1 MQMLKRLLQKLT
13 LICFLLAG
21 WQLASAMPRDWT
33 IKGVVT
39 DKNGNPVEAASV
51 SVKGDSRGTKT
62 DALGRFQLTVPP
74 NSTLMV
80 TAVGYASTEIRL
92 TEEKEI
98 KLTLDAAA
106 SNLNEVVVVGYGTQ
120 KKGDLTAAISTVSSK
135 NLEKQPT
142 ANLASMLQGQAAG
155 VIVSSGSGNPA
166 GNPSILIRGM
176 NSINNDKPLYVV
188 DGIPQDDSYDLNPND
203 VESVNILKDASA
215 ATIYGAR
222 AAGGVIIIT
231 TKKGKGGEPK
241 VNFNAFFAQHTLN
254 NNIDLLDKIAMNKV
268 VRSAFANDGETP
280 PVYVMDDSK
289 YGNTNWQDAFF
300 KKGTEQ
306 KYDVDVSGSSEK
318 ISYRLSYGHWEHNGN
333 VINSGAKRDNI
344 RLNSDIRL
352 LNNRLKISP
361 ILSYTKFNNKNFGDA
376 NTDGNAGYSDIMYL
390 YEALPHIRIYDPA
403 SPNGYAKPEAELG
416 SGNPVG
422 ERMLSD
428 NRSND
433 DYLQVNISA
442 DLKLWKGLSYTLNA
456 GKNFTNTYEYSQ
468 TQAYDF
474 GAQAF
479 NQFPSR
485 SESRGRIEYSV
496 FTHLL
501 NYEQSFGDHTLKAMY
516 GFSREKRVSN
526 GTSGSGNHLSSPL
539 IEALSGLIVEGSG
552 DYIRANGWNFS
563 NTLQSYFGRLN
574 YSYKDKYLVQGSV
587 RRDGSSRFGPNNRY
601 GTFWSASAGWNMHK
615 EDWFNVSWIDELKPR
630 ISYGIVGNQNIA
642 NFQYLAKIYLQG
654 SSNLLNYP
662 FGPKASQQVFVGA
675 IANAL
680 ANENIKWEETSTLN
694 AGVNFSL
701 LKNKLSGSFDY
712 FRSRTKDMLAETPIP
727 SSSGITQFPLTNVAT
742 MENKGWE
749 LSLTWR
755 QSNPSGFSWDIT
767 GNVSH
772 SENKIIRLG
781 YDQGVIQDGA
791 VDYTNRMTTITK
803 KGIPLGSFY
812 LYQTAG
818 IFQDQSSIDG
828 YKNKDGDLLQ
838 PNAKPGDL
846 KFIDANGDGTIDDDD
861 KVLMGSALPDLDF
874 GINFNASY
882 KNFDLSLF
890 LNGKTGLQMYNGA
903 KMFLY
908 RFFRSADLNNAWTPE
923 NSNSAVFRLSNT
935 DANVN
940 QRVSNYFLE
949 DASFIRLRNI
959 QIGYTVP
966 AGLIRK
972 ASLSKLRIYVGAYNL
987 LTFTGYTGFDPDLTS
1002 SGIFSRGVDRGYYP
1016 LSRSFVAGVNIGF

>member
-13 LICFLLAG
+13 LICLLLAG
-21 WQLASAMPRDWT
+21 WLFASAMPRDWT

-51 SVKGDSRGTKT
+51 SVKGDTRGTKT
-62 DALGRFQLTVPP
+62 DALGKFQLSVPE
-74 NSTLMV
+74 NATLV
-80 TAVGYASTEIRL
+80 ITAVGYASTEIKI

-98 KLTLDAAA
+98 KVSLEASA

-120 KKGDLTAAISTVSSK
+120 KKGDLTAAISTVNAK

-142 ANLASMLQGQAAG
+142 ANLGTMLQGQAAG

-166 GNPSILIRGM
+166 GNPSIVIRGM

-203 VESVNILKDASA
+203 IESVNILKDASA
-215 ATIYGAR
+215 STIYGAR

-231 TKKGKGGEPK
+231 TKKGKGGEPR
-241 VNFNAFFAQHTLN
+241 VNFSGFFAQHKLN
-254 NNIDLLDKIAMNKV
+254 NNIDLLDKVSMNKV
-268 VRSAFANDGETP
+268 VRQAYANDNGTP
-280 PVYVMDDSK
+280 PVYVMDDNK

-300 KKGTEQ
+300 KTGTEQ
-306 KYDVDVSGSSEK
+306 KYDVDLSGSSDK
-318 ISYRLSYGHWEHNGN
+318 ISYRLSYGHWEHNGT
-333 VINSGAKRDNI
+333 VINSGAKRDNV
-344 RLNSDIRL
+344 RLNSDIKL

-376 NTDGNAGYSDIMYL
+376 NTDGNAGYSEIMYL

-433 DYLQVNISA
+433 DYLQINVSA
-442 DLKLWKGLSYTLNA
+442 DLKLWKGLSYTLNV
-456 GKNFTNTYEYSQ
+456 GKNFTNQYEYSQ

-501 NYEQSFGDHTLKAMY
+501 NYEKSFGDHTLKAMY
-516 GFSREKRVSN
+516 GFSREKKVST
-526 GTSGSGNHLSSPL
+526 GTSGAGNHLSSPL
-539 IEALSGLIVEGSG
+539 IEALSGLIIEGSG

-563 NTLQSYFGRLN
+563 NTLQSFFGRLN
-574 YSYKDKYLVQGSV
+574 YSYNDKYLLQGSI
-587 RRDGSSRFGPNNRY
+587 RRDGSSRFAPEHRY

-615 EDWFNVSWIDELKPR
+615 ENWFRVSWIDELKPR
-630 ISYGIVGNQNIA
+630 VSYGIVGNQNIS
-642 NFQYLAKIYLQG
+642 NFQYLARIYLLG
-654 SSNLLNYP
+654 SSNVLNYP
-662 FGPKASQQVFVGA
+662 FGPKASQQVYIGA
-675 IANAL
+675 ISNAFAN
-680 ANENIKWEETSTLN
+680 NNIKWEQTGTFN
-694 AGVNFSL
+694 AGLNFSL
-701 LKNKLSGSFDY
+701 LKNRLSGSFDY
-712 FRSRTKDMLAETPIP
+712 FKSRTEDMLAETPIP
-727 SSSGITQFPLTNVAT
+727 SSSGITQFPLTNIAT

-749 LSLTWR
+749 LSLTYR
-755 QSNPSGFSWDIT
+755 QSNASGFSFDVT

-772 SENKIIRLG
+772 SQNKIIRLG
-781 YDQGVIQDGA
+781 YDEGVIQDGS
-791 VDYTNRMTTITK
+791 VDYTNRTTTITK

-818 IFQDQSSIDG
+818 IFQKQEEIAA
-828 YKNKDGDLLQ
+828 YKNKDGELLQ

-846 KFIDANGDGTIDDDD
+846 KFVDVNDDGTLDDGD
-861 KVLMGSALPDLDF
+861 KVLMGSSLPDLDF

-882 KNFDLSLF
+882 KNWDLSMF
-890 LNGKTGLQMYNGA
+890 FNGKKGLKMYNGA

-908 RFFRSADLNNAWTPE
+908 RFFRSADLSNAWTPD
-923 NSNSAVFRLSNT
+923 NPNTDVFRVSNSDVNL
-935 DANVN
+935 N

-949 DASFIRLRNI
+949 DASFVRLRNI

-966 AGLIRK
+966 SDLLKRAY
-972 ASLSKLRIYVGAYNL
+972 LSKLRIYVGAYNL
-987 LTFTGYTGFDPDLTS
+987 FTITNYTGFDPDLTS
-1002 SGIFSRGVDRGYYP
+1002 TGIFSRGVDRGYYP
-1016 LSRSFVAGVNIGF
+1016 LSRSFVAGINLGF

>member
-1 MQMLKRLLQKLT
+1 MLKRLLQKLT
-13 LICFLLAG
+13 LICLLLAG
-21 WQLASAMPRDWT
+21 WLFASAMPRDWT

-51 SVKGDSRGTKT
+51 SVKGDTRGTKT
-62 DALGRFQLTVPP
+62 DALGKFQLSVPE
-74 NSTLMV
+74 NATLV
-80 TAVGYASTEIRL
+80 ITAVGYASTEIKI

-98 KLTLDAAA
+98 KVSLEASA

-120 KKGDLTAAISTVSSK
+120 KKGDLTAAISTVNAK

-142 ANLASMLQGQAAG
+142 ANLGTMLQGQAAG

-166 GNPSILIRGM
+166 GNPSIVIRGM

-203 VESVNILKDASA
+203 IESVNILKDASA
-215 ATIYGAR
+215 STIYGAR

-231 TKKGKGGEPK
+231 TKKGKGGEPR
-241 VNFNAFFAQHTLN
+241 VNFSGFFAQHKLN
-254 NNIDLLDKIAMNKV
+254 NNIDLLDKVSMNKV
-268 VRSAFANDGETP
+268 VRQAYANDNGTP
-280 PVYVMDDSK
+280 PVYVMDDNK

-300 KKGTEQ
+300 KTGTEQ
-306 KYDVDVSGSSEK
+306 KYDVDLSGSSDK
-318 ISYRLSYGHWEHNGN
+318 ISYRLSYGHWEHNGT
-333 VINSGAKRDNI
+333 VINSGAKRDNV
-344 RLNSDIRL
+344 RLNSDIKL

-376 NTDGNAGYSDIMYL
+376 NTDGNAGYSEIMYL

-433 DYLQVNISA
+433 DYLQINVSA
-442 DLKLWKGLSYTLNA
+442 DLKLWKGLSYTLNV
-456 GKNFTNTYEYSQ
+456 GKNFTNQYEYSQ

-501 NYEQSFGDHTLKAMY
+501 NYEKSFGDHTLKAMY
-516 GFSREKRVSN
+516 GFSREKKVST
-526 GTSGSGNHLSSPL
+526 GTSGAGNHLSSPL
-539 IEALSGLIVEGSG
+539 IEALSGLIIEGSG

-563 NTLQSYFGRLN
+563 NTLQSFFGRLN
-574 YSYKDKYLVQGSV
+574 YSYNDKYLLQGSI
-587 RRDGSSRFGPNNRY
+587 RRDGSSRFAPEHRY

-615 EDWFNVSWIDELKPR
+615 ENWFRVSWIDELKPR
-630 ISYGIVGNQNIA
+630 VSYGIVGNQNIS
-642 NFQYLAKIYLQG
+642 NFQYLARIYLLG
-654 SSNLLNYP
+654 SSNVLNYP
-662 FGPKASQQVFVGA
+662 FGPKASQQVYIGA
-675 IANAL
+675 ISNAFAN
-680 ANENIKWEETSTLN
+680 NNIKWEQTGTFN
-694 AGVNFSL
+694 AGLNFSL
-701 LKNKLSGSFDY
+701 LKNRLSGSFDY
-712 FRSRTKDMLAETPIP
+712 FKSRTEDMLAETPIP
-727 SSSGITQFPLTNVAT
+727 SSSGITQFPLTNIAT

-749 LSLTWR
+749 LSLTYR
-755 QSNPSGFSWDIT
+755 QSNASGFSFDVT

-772 SENKIIRLG
+772 SQNKIIRLG
-781 YDQGVIQDGA
+781 YDEGVIQDGS
-791 VDYTNRMTTITK
+791 VDYTNRTTTITK

-818 IFQDQSSIDG
+818 IFQKQEEIAA
-828 YKNKDGDLLQ
+828 YKNKDGELLQ

-846 KFIDANGDGTIDDDD
+846 KFVDVNDDGTLDDGD
-861 KVLMGSALPDLDF
+861 KVLMGSSLPDLDF

-882 KNFDLSLF
+882 KNWDLSMF
-890 LNGKTGLQMYNGA
+890 FNGKKGLKMYNGA

-908 RFFRSADLNNAWTPE
+908 RFFRSADLSNAWTPD
-923 NSNSAVFRLSNT
+923 NPNTDVFRVSNSDVNL
-935 DANVN
+935 N

-949 DASFIRLRNI
+949 DASFVRLRNI

-966 AGLIRK
+966 SDLLKRAY
-972 ASLSKLRIYVGAYNL
+972 LSKLRIYVGAYNL
-987 LTFTGYTGFDPDLTS
+987 FTITNYTGFDPDLTS
-1002 SGIFSRGVDRGYYP
+1002 TGIFSRGVDRGYYP
-1016 LSRSFVAGVNIGF
+1016 LSRSFVAGINLGF